1 MTEFGTSSTKFLTV
15 NVGNSRLVS
24 LMENLHKVGGS
35 LKRLRQAETLLCVDA
50 AKALFADCTTKQ
62 AQNFI
67 NYLDKH
73 CDRIVLPVQS
83 RTDFVRSEGQSR
95 TSFYLSNR

>member
-1 MTEFGTSSTKFLTV
+1 
-15 NVGNSRLVS
+15 LVS
-24 LMENLHKVGGS
+24 LNGEFAQGGWVIEAFEA
-35 LKRLRQAETLLCVDA
+35 AETLLWQGQVDA

-73 CDRIVLPVQS
+73 CDRIVNYQYYQAEQICSIGWGGRIS
-83 RTDFVRSEGQSR
+83 RQT
-95 TSFYLSNR
+95 N

>member
-1 MTEFGTSSTKFLTV
+1 
-15 NVGNSRLVS
+15 
-24 LMENLHKVGGS
+24 MENLHKVGGS
-35 LKRLRQAETLLCVDA
+35 LFEAETLLWQGQVDA

-73 CDRIVLPVQS
+73 CDRINYQYYQAEQICSIGSGAVES
-83 RTDFVRSEGQSR
+83 RQT
-95 TSFYLSNR
+95 N